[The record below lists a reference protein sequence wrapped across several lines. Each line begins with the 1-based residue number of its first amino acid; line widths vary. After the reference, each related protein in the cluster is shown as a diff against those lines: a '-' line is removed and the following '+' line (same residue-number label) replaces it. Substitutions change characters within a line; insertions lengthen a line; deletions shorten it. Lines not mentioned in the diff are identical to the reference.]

1 MRNSFFL
8 FLLFFF
14 FLASSA
20 ESGENPSV
28 IYKKGAAFAAQG
40 EIDKAIEIFKP
51 LAESNPYYS
60 LAHYGL
66 GKAYLIKNG
75 MLDEAIRHLKISV
88 TLDRRFAKGY
98 FYLGLAYQLSN
109 RYNLAIKAYKDA
121 YNFSNSQI
129 EALFNIGAV
138 YDITGR
144 IYQSK
149 IYFNRYIKYKTKD
162 ETEIIF

>member
-1 MRNSFFL
+1 MRNKIYIF
-8 FLLFFF
+8 FLLFF
-14 FLASSA
+14 LIASSA
-20 ESGENPSV
+20 ESRDNPSV
-28 IYKKGAAFAAQG
+28 LYKKGAAFAAQG

-51 LAESNPYYS
+51 LAENNPYYS

-66 GKAYLIKNG
+66 GKAYLIKSG
-75 MLDEAIRHLKISV
+75 MLDESIRHLKISV
-88 TLDRRFAKGY
+88 ALDRKFAKGY

-109 RYNLAIKAYKDA
+109 KYNLAIKAYKDA
-121 YNFSNSQI
+121 YINSNSQI

-149 IYFNRYIKYKTKD
+149 IYFNKYIKLKTKD
-162 ETEIIF
+162 DTEIIF